1 MNMTK
6 YSFRKNKSEVIYMKT
21 SIIVLIWTVVFVLLG
36 LFNHQKIDEFS
47 ISYIDK
53 FQSIEENISS
63 NQWNEASI
71 KLNEYKKSLEKDKN
85 IWYKLINH
93 GYLNEVFESIEILNQ
108 GIYLKDKMISL
119 QEVEKIKMVFNNLM
133 EDECYNLNRIF

>member
-1 MNMTK
+1 
-6 YSFRKNKSEVIYMKT
+6 MKT